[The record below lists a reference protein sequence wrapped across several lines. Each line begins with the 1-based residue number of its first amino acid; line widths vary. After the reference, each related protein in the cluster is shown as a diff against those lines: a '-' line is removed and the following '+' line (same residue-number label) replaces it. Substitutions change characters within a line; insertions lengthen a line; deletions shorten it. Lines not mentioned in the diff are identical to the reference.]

1 MNVSISEPQM
11 ESSMK
16 KSEESSWVLHQFRVE
31 SLIRHNERALVK
43 FHECVWCKPCMY
55 SDAKSR
61 QPKTQL
67 INELHVWRRIRF
79 WFSTKKIP
87 NNWQKNCMW
96 SKLRILTCVCVCVC
110 YDLNRRRCKIMCIA
124 CTQIFKWINASQQK
138 QNKQTKIEWHMSINL
153 WFWDY
158 DRCFFRTLWI
168 YDSSAFGMHTSRLYC
183 VLIGAQ
189 TMWWNYAE
197 NARNHRLD
205 GFDRLM
211 CTNL

>member
-1 MNVSISEPQM
+1 MSYTFDGECGFDLAQKKYQTTGRKIACEANSE
-11 ESSMK
+11 
-16 KSEESSWVLHQFRVE
+16 SWRV
-31 SLIRHNERALVK
+31 
-43 FHECVWCKPCMY
+43 F
-55 SDAKSR
+55 
-61 QPKTQL
+61 
-67 INELHVWRRIRF
+67 
-79 WFSTKKIP
+79 
-87 NNWQKNCMW
+87 
-96 SKLRILTCVCVCVC
+96 VCVC

-168 YDSSAFGMHTSRLYC
+168 YDSSAFGIHTSRLYC